1 MRIGPYTLA
10 APVVLAPMAGITDP
24 PFRALCRHFGAALAV
39 AEMVTADVR
48 LWNTPKSR
56 RRLDFGGEPEPR
68 VVQIVGGDPLLMA
81 EAARRCAGL
90 GAQIIDINLGC
101 PARKVCRHAAGSA
114 LLRDLPLVR
123 AIISAVVAAAGV
135 PVTVKMRTGWDAAH
149 RNAVTVARIAE
160 ELGIAALTVH
170 GRTRADGFSGT
181 VDYATIAAVRRAV
194 SIPVIAN
201 GDIDSPARA
210 RLVLDQTGADAV
222 MIGRATR
229 GRPWIFREIGAA
241 FSGVPVPALAAVEV
255 RDIISAHLAALYS
268 FYGDTIGVR
277 VARKHLGWY
286 WRQFPAAGPL
296 PAELLT
302 TGSADGQLA
311 LVAALLPDRIATAAR
326 AA

>member
-24 PFRALCRHFGAALAV
+24 PFRSLCRNFGAALAV

-56 RRLDFGGEPEPR
+56 RRLDLEGEPEPR
-68 VVQIVGGDPLLMA
+68 VVQILGGDPLLMA

-90 GAQIIDINLGC
+90 GAQVIDINLGC
-101 PARKVCRHAAGSA
+101 PAPKVCRNAAGSA

-160 ELGIAALTVH
+160 EHGIAALAVH

-222 MIGRATR
+222 MIGRAAR
-229 GRPWIFREIGAA
+229 GRPWIFREIRAMLAGT
-241 FSGVPVPALAAVEV
+241 PLPALAAAEV
-255 RDIISAHLAALYS
+255 RDIITTHLAALYS
-268 FYGDTIGVR
+268 FYGEAIGVR

-286 WRQFPAAGPL
+286 WRQFPTAGPL
-296 PAELLT
+296 PAGLLT

-311 LVAALLPDRIATAAR
+311 LAAALLADRIAAVDR